1 MNQIL
6 LRWNSGKRIE
16 DMESKGTL
24 FPKNQ
29 PMKMYSSLWNAED
42 LSKLNE
48 ILTLSSQFFFS
59 PFTASYLGYNEEACD
74 VSNGKSSCP
83 NGSEQGS
90 SSGSWLSQELDS
102 TRQERMRC
110 RMRAA

>member
-1 MNQIL
+1 MPNGVL
-6 LRWNSGKRIE
+6 
-16 DMESKGTL
+16 
-24 FPKNQ
+24 
-29 PMKMYSSLWNAED
+29 
-42 LSKLNE
+42 KLHLE
-48 ILTLSSQFFFS
+48 VTWATQGGLVKTDCSTA
-59 PFTASYLGYNEEACD
+59 PFTASYLGFNEEACD
-74 VSNGKSSCP
+74 TSNGKSSCP

>member
-1 MNQIL
+1 MPRDNGVFLKLHLEVTISWTSL
-6 LRWNSGKRIE
+6 HNWTSTVHNNWFAR
-16 DMESKGTL
+16 
-24 FPKNQ
+24 
-29 PMKMYSSLWNAED
+29 YSP
-42 LSKLNE
+42 
-48 ILTLSSQFFFS
+48 I
-59 PFTASYLGYNEEACD
+59 
-74 VSNGKSSCP
+74 CP

>member
-1 MNQIL
+1 
-6 LRWNSGKRIE
+6 
-16 DMESKGTL
+16 MESKGTL

-48 ILTLSSQFFFS
+48 ILTLT